1 MRFLGRGGFLMRALA
16 RFACLC
22 ALAAL
27 PVDPAR
33 AQDGAAFDYDPAA
46 ADGARLSWFSGLLL
60 RGDWAR
66 DLPLNLPDEQRALA
80 RLRAGLLW
88 LPDDAWQVA
97 AALEASRGSDSP
109 QVVRV
114 AHDNYRTNDLNV
126 DLLYAKRR
134 FGEHGAVTLGKQ
146 PLPLELTPM
155 VWDPELRPVGVGFE
169 HGVATG
175 DFDRLVFAG
184 GAWAGDQ
191 WGGDASRLF
200 AAQVGW
206 RLREGAPTS
215 GSALLSYLVF
225 DDLDDLVRSGL
236 ARSNRRV
243 AGRLASD
250 FRLLDL
256 QVGFDTRVA
265 GAPLRARVD
274 VVRNLGADAARDGAR
289 GSVVWGDARDAGALE
304 LGLSYQRV
312 QRDAVMAAF
321 NSEDWWFHS
330 AMRGVMPWVGYGIDD
345 TWRVQL
351 ALFLERADGRAED
364 TERALLDLRADW

>member
-1 MRFLGRGGFLMRALA
+1 MPRLAQLAGAL
-16 RFACLC
+16 L
-22 ALAAL
+22 LATLASTA
-27 PVDPAR
+27 VR
-33 AQDGAAFDYDPAA
+33 AQAGSGFDYDPAA
-46 ADGARLSWFSGLLL
+46 PDGARLGWFSGLLL

-66 DLPLNLPDEQRALA
+66 DLPLNLPDEQRAMV

-88 LPDDAWQVA
+88 LPDDAWEVA
-97 AALEASRGSDSP
+97 AALEASQGSDSP
-109 QVVRV
+109 QVVRL
-114 AHDNYRTNDLNV
+114 AHDNHRTNDLNV
-126 DLLYAKRR
+126 DLLYARRR
-134 FGEHGAVTLGKQ
+134 FGDHGAVTVGKQ
-146 PLPLELTPM
+146 SLPLELTPM
-155 VWDPELRPVGVGFE
+155 VWDPELRPVGFGFE

-206 RLREGAPTS
+206 RLREGAPSS
-215 GSALLSYLVF
+215 GAALLSYLVF
-225 DDLDDLVRSGL
+225 DDLDDLARSGL

-243 AGRLASD
+243 AGRLASE

-256 QVGFDTRVA
+256 QLAFDTRL
-265 GAPLRARVD
+265 GDAPLRARID
-274 VVRNLGADAARDGAR
+274 LVRNLGADLARDGAR

-304 LGLSYQRV
+304 LGLAYQRV

>member
-1 MRFLGRGGFLMRALA
+1 MRRLA
-16 RFACLC
+16 RFACALALA

-27 PVDPAR
+27 PAAFAR
-33 AQDGAAFDYDPAA
+33 AQDGAALDYDPAA
-46 ADGARLSWFSGLLL
+46 GDAARLGWFSSLLV

-66 DLPLNLPDEQRALA
+66 DLPLNLPDEQRAMA

-88 LPDDAWQVA
+88 LPDDAWEVA
-97 AALEASRGSDSP
+97 AALEASRGSDSA

-114 AHDNYRTNDLNV
+114 AHDNHRTNDLNV

-134 FGEHGAVTLGKQ
+134 FGEDGALTVGKQ
-146 PLPLELTPM
+146 ALPLDLTSM
-155 VWDPELRPVGVGFE
+155 VWDVELRPVGIGFE
-169 HGVATG
+169 HALPTG

-206 RLREGAPTS
+206 RLREGAATS
-215 GSALLSYLVF
+215 GAAILSYLVF

-236 ARSNRRV
+236 ARSNRRI

-256 QVGFDTRVA
+256 QLGFDTRFA
-265 GAPLRARVD
+265 GAPLRTRVD
-274 VVRNLGADAARDGAR
+274 LVRNLGADLARDGAR

-304 LGLSYQRV
+304 LGLAYQRV

-321 NSEDWWFHS
+321 NSEDWWFHT

-351 ALFLERADGRAED
+351 AVFLERADGRAED